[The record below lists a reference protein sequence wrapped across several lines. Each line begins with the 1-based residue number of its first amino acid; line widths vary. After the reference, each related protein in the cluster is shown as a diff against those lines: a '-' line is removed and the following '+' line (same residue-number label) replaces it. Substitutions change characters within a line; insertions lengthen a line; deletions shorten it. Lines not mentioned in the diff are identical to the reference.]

1 MNEAKE
7 LREAIAAAD
16 YALDSLC
23 RARDSLNSA
32 RNWGIFDIVGG
43 GLISTL
49 IKRSKMN
56 DASAEMEAAK
66 RALERF
72 RSELN
77 DVDELIDIRFN
88 ENDLMAF
95 ADYFFDGFLAD
106 LVAQSR
112 INDAR
117 VSVDRTIAEIQRIRR
132 QLQTKL

>member
-1 MNEAKE
+1 MPGQ
-7 LREAIAAAD
+7 R
-16 YALDSLC
+16 Y
-23 RARDSLNSA
+23 LNSA

-49 IKRSKMN
+49 IKHSKMS

-77 DVDELIDIRFN
+77 DVDEMIDIRFN

-117 VSVDRTIAEIQRIRR
+117 ASVERTIAEIQRIRR

>member
-16 YALDSLC
+16 FALDSLC

-49 IKRSKMN
+49 IKRSKMS

-66 RALERF
+66 RAICVNASKKL
-72 RSELN
+72 RSC
-77 DVDELIDIRFN
+77 
-88 ENDLMAF
+88 
-95 ADYFFDGFLAD
+95 FLW
-106 LVAQSR
+106 QW
-112 INDAR
+112 
-117 VSVDRTIAEIQRIRR
+117 
-132 QLQTKL
+132 TKAPESWPVF